1 MISDSDINKIIKI
14 IQDHFDILNHIVTGA
29 PSSDAELLESLGIDK
44 NALWLIAL
52 SYQLGWLNI
61 NNPNLTNLSI
71 PQIKTKLQSIK
82 LTPTQTSAI
91 NQLCK
96 KTQQTIKSLS
106 QRTVNSVVNNVVSL
120 NFQTVIKPTTNAK
133 EFSRSKLIQQLRDST
148 GDMKRDWHRV
158 VNTEVW
164 DAKLQGETN
173 AILSGNSP
181 FSSDKEETMVYKRPA
196 PDCCPVCKK
205 LYLEKD
211 GVTPKVFKLADL
223 LSNGTNFGRKQG
235 DWVATLGTV
244 HPNCQCTLNV
254 KPKDTKFDKDGNL
267 VFNPT
272 RGGTDD

>member
-1 MISDSDINKIIKI
+1 
-14 IQDHFDILNHIVTGA
+14 
-29 PSSDAELLESLGIDK
+29 
-44 NALWLIAL
+44 
-52 SYQLGWLNI
+52 
-61 NNPNLTNLSI
+61 
-71 PQIKTKLQSIK
+71 
-82 LTPTQTSAI
+82 
-91 NQLCK
+91 
-96 KTQQTIKSLS
+96 
-106 QRTVNSVVNNVVSL
+106 
-120 NFQTVIKPTTNAK
+120 
-133 EFSRSKLIQQLRDST
+133 
-148 GDMKRDWHRV
+148 MKRDWHRV